1 MPFLPLL
8 DGEHERPGEG
18 GRKALCFR
26 RMEEEEEEE
35 REEEGV
41 LRAVLSGSHRGE
53 AWSSRSKRATAW
65 RVFLSLLAFS
75 SPSLPSF
82 PPSRLGGR
90 RHSTSVET

>member
-1 MPFLPLL
+1 
-8 DGEHERPGEG
+8 
-18 GRKALCFR
+18 
-26 RMEEEEEEE
+26 MEEEEEEE